1 MTDHRTARE
10 LRFALAG
17 PVDTIHALW
26 APALA
31 AAAQVHDGSHGEP
44 PWMKKVVNASLRD
57 YAEAEG

>member
-1 MTDHRTARE
+1 M
-10 LRFALAG
+10 
-17 PVDTIHALW
+17 PLW

-44 PWMKKVVNASLRD
+44 PWMEKVVNASLRD